1 MAAGTG
7 NGTTLTHA
15 AATFIANIISITP
28 GEQTREALNVSHLGS
43 VSNHE
48 FIPGDLIDSG
58 EFTVTYI
65 QDVTDSDKTLPP
77 MIGAEL
83 WTITLP
89 EQVPAGNPPTITFTG
104 FVTSRQL
111 APLENDTVQVG
122 TFTIKPD
129 GVTTDLTFT
138 EDAAS

>member
-1 MAAGTG
+1 MAADTG

-28 GEQTREALNVSHLGS
+28 GEETREALDVSHLGT
-43 VSNHE
+43 SNQRE
-48 FIPGDLIDSG
+48 FIPGDLRDAG

-65 QDVTDSDKTLPP
+65 QDVTDSDKSLPP
-77 MIGAEL
+77 MTGAEL

-89 EQVPAGNPPTITFTG
+89 NQGSAGAATITFTG

-122 TFTIKPD
+122 TFSIKPD
-129 GVTTDLTFT
+129 GGATELTFT
-138 EDAAS
+138 EDAT